1 MSVSIWQATLFGI
14 FACLA
19 SLPGMGGT
27 VVGNYTL
34 GRPLVGGLI
43 CGLIMGDVATG
54 IIAGAAIQ
62 IVYIALITPGGAVA
76 ADVRAISYIGVPLS
90 IIAITNIGLTGAKA
104 TSMATA
110 LGSTVGTLGTVLMY
124 GTATMNLIW
133 QAYGCNLVAAAII
146 GGFMAWIYYQVKANA
161 AKHVAVAADDDFE
174 EEEDI

>member
-54 IIAGAAIQ
+54 IIAGGILC
-62 IVYIALITPGGAVA
+62 V
-76 ADVRAISYIGVPLS
+76 LS
-90 IIAITNIGLTGAKA
+90 
-104 TSMATA
+104 
-110 LGSTVGTLGTVLMY
+110 V
-124 GTATMNLIW
+124 
-133 QAYGCNLVAAAII
+133 
-146 GGFMAWIYYQVKANA
+146 
-161 AKHVAVAADDDFE
+161 
-174 EEEDI
+174 

>member
-76 ADVRAISYIGVPLS
+76 ADVRADICWQRAFS
-90 IIAITNIGLTGAKA
+90 
-104 TSMATA
+104 TA
-110 LGSTVGTLGTVLMY
+110 LSRFIRHLLP
-124 GTATMNLIW
+124 
-133 QAYGCNLVAAAII
+133 
-146 GGFMAWIYYQVKANA
+146 
-161 AKHVAVAADDDFE
+161 
-174 EEEDI
+174 

>member
-90 IIAITNIGLTGAKA
+90 IIAITNIGLTG
-104 TSMATA
+104 
-110 LGSTVGTLGTVLMY
+110 V
-124 GTATMNLIW
+124 
-133 QAYGCNLVAAAII
+133 
-146 GGFMAWIYYQVKANA
+146 
-161 AKHVAVAADDDFE
+161 
-174 EEEDI
+174 

>member
-54 IIAGAAIQ
+54 IIAGSSNPDRIYRTDHARWSSCSGCKSDFL
-62 IVYIALITPGGAVA
+62 YWGTAVNHC
-76 ADVRAISYIGVPLS
+76 DHKHRTYRSQSYIYGNSSWINSRNSWYSFNVWNSNDEPDLAGIWMEVS
-90 IIAITNIGLTGAKA
+90 GIRKIKEIIC
-104 TSMATA
+104 S
-110 LGSTVGTLGTVLMY
+110 
-124 GTATMNLIW
+124 
-133 QAYGCNLVAAAII
+133 
-146 GGFMAWIYYQVKANA
+146 
-161 AKHVAVAADDDFE
+161 
-174 EEEDI
+174 